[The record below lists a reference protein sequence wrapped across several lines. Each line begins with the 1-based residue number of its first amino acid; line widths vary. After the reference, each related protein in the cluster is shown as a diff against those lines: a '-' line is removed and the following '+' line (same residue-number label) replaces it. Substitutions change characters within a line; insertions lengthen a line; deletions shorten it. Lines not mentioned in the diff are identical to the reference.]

1 MRARSCTEYT
11 DSATGQ
17 TVTVQKDIST
27 TSQDDLTESSSF
39 HPGSDFYDV
48 HIQQAEHWRLRQ
60 EEKSEQLKKKYGEF
74 KDDSPS
80 FPSDENKIS
89 LPNTLQGIDRVDV
102 NAQFQSVL
110 EKENKALFQAR
121 FFRNR
126 CAELE
131 KRIRQLEDEK
141 EGVRYFWRNQVL
153 ECQSRS
159 GKLLKLATMKAA
171 K

>member
-17 TVTVQKDIST
+17 TVNDISS
-27 TSQDDLTESSSF
+27 TSQDDLSESTSF
-39 HPGSDFYDV
+39 HPGSDFWDV
-48 HIQQAEHWRLRQ
+48 HMQQAEYWQQRER
-60 EEKSEQLKKKYGEF
+60 EKSEQLKNKYGDF

-80 FPSDENKIS
+80 FPSDERKIS
-89 LPNTLQGIDRVDV
+89 LPSVLQGIDRVDV
-102 NAQFQSVL
+102 SAQFKSVL

-141 EGVRYFWRNQVL
+141 EGVRYFWRNQIL
-153 ECQSRS
+153 ECESRS
-159 GKLLKLATMKAA
+159 GKILKLATMKAA

>member
-1 MRARSCTEYT
+1 MYGIYRFCNRSNSNC
-11 DSATGQ
+11 
-17 TVTVQKDIST
+17 VQKDIST